1 MTIETVEQRGRSL
14 PPYPG
19 VRPLRL
25 VLTILALAG
34 IAASFPFS
42 GADPAALV
50 EPDNIAAAAR
60 FVGALFPPE
69 LAPSYLRRVLRL
81 IGETV
86 AISVAGTVLA
96 VIVAV
101 PLALGALRRRGAE
114 MERAT
119 LGTRSWAAGLAGY
132 GAARGVLNLA
142 RAVPELVWALVFVV
156 MVGLGPFAGTLALAT
171 HSAGI
176 LGKLYAELLETV
188 DQRAVEAVRATG
200 ATEGQVTALARVPL
214 ALPVL
219 LSYTLF
225 RWECNLRAATVLGL
239 VGAGGIGTELI
250 LSFKLFRYHELLTL
264 IVAILL
270 LITLVDLCGQ
280 LLRTY
285 LLDPQARADRQ
296 LEQAVQTGD
305 SASVA
310 EPQVV
315 SGEALLAE
323 DRSASRRRR

>member
-1 MTIETVEQRGRSL
+1 MAIETVEREARPAPA
-14 PPYPG
+14 PPAYPG
-19 VRPLRL
+19 IRPLKLLL
-25 VLTILALAG
+25 VVLLVAG
-34 IAASFPFS
+34 VAASFPFA

-50 EPDNIAAAAR
+50 EPENGAAAAR
-60 FVGALFPPE
+60 FVGGLFPPE
-69 LAPSYLRRVLRL
+69 LAPRYLRRVLRL
-81 IGETV
+81 MGKTA

-96 VIVAV
+96 IIAAI
-101 PLALGALRRRGAE
+101 PLALGALRPRGE
-114 MERAT
+114 ETGRAAQ
-119 LGTRSWAAGLAGY
+119 GTRRLALGWTTYGLA
-132 GAARGVLNLA
+132 RGTLNLA

-156 MVGLGPFAGTLALAT
+156 MVGLGPFAGVLALAI

-200 ATEGQVTALARVPL
+200 ATEGQVTALARLPL

-264 IVAILL
+264 IGAILL
-270 LITLVDLCGQ
+270 LITFVDLSGQ
-280 LLRTY
+280 VLRTH
-285 LLDPQARADRQ
+285 LLDPPMAATDRRAEGQAMEVGR
-296 LEQAVQTGD
+296 
-305 SASVA
+305 
-310 EPQVV
+310 
-315 SGEALLAE
+315 
-323 DRSASRRRR
+323 